1 MLGRQVL
8 VLGARQGHAR
18 QQRPAAP
25 YRDLPSFNHYTDGA
39 GAWVSYL
46 AYAAIRKGLN

>member
-1 MLGRQVL
+1 MLGWQVL

-25 YRDLPSFNHYTDGA
+25 WRDLPSFNHYSDGA
-39 GAWVSYL
+39 GAWVSCL
-46 AYAAIRKGLN
+46 TLLPEEVEQ